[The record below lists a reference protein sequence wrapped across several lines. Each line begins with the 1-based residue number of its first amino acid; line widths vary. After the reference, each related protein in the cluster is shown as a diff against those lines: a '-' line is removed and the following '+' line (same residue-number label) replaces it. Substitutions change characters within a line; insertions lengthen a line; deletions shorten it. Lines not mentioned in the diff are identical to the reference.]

1 MTLREE
7 IIKYSGEEVLDE
19 AFIESVGPW
28 LINVGMTIK
37 SFLAGLS
44 PVEAA
49 ELGGALAIMGTPFIS
64 VATMAIIA
72 LKNRKNKKF
81 FEKLSKITN
90 EEDRREI
97 EEIANSDKS
106 DRVKKQLIIKV
117 LSKYAVRKKEEKQQQ
132 RQQQKQQKWTEVA
145 NAVKG

>member
-7 IIKYSGEEVLDE
+7 VIKYSGEEVLDE
-19 AFIESVGPW
+19 GFIETAIPW
-28 LINVGMTIK
+28 VINVGMSVK
-37 SFLAGLS
+37 NFLAGLS

-49 ELGGALAIMGTPFIS
+49 ELGGALAIIGSPFIPI
-64 VATMAIIA
+64 ATMAIIA
-72 LKNRKNKKF
+72 LKNRRNKKF

-90 EEDRREI
+90 EEDKKEI
-97 EEIANSDKS
+97 EEIANSDKP
-106 DRVKKQLIIKV
+106 DRVKKNLIIKV
-117 LSKYAVRKKEEKQQQ
+117 LGKYAVRKKQEKLQQ